1 MNQSIEDRMSNVDKE
16 LKKLR
21 EELRVELLP
30 KYLTPEQQHRV
41 LKAYMED
48 LKDEE

>member
-21 EELRVELLP
+21 EELSVELLP
-30 KYLTPEQQHRV
+30 KYLTPEQHRL